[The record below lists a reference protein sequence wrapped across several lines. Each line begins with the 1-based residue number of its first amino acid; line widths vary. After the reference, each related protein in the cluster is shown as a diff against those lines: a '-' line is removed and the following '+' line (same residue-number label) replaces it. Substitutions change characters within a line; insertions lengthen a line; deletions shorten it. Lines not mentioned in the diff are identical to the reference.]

1 MIIHTQV
8 FYTMLFFRIDGTEDG
23 CYSWLVYGGLGLL
36 CAPLNDAWILKVDKK
51 TLSSADWTQMDLE
64 YDHGEVRCWHGSCK
78 VGLVLIAL
86 SHSHF
91 MCWA

>member
-1 MIIHTQV
+1 MCC
-8 FYTMLFFRIDGTEDG
+8 MLFFRIDGTEDG

-78 VGLVLIAL
+78 VGLVLIF
-86 SHSHF
+86 SHSHLRL
-91 MCWA
+91 CCARLQL